1 MKRIIIAVAALSL
14 AACATNY
21 DAYAKA
27 QESIV
32 KAQSDAETARL
43 VALARIAETGDA
55 STRIAAV
62 MTLAFTGNRGGT
74 MQMAAP
80 QNMALE
86 WAKVLMNPLVSLYGI
101 NRNTTVQLANIE
113 AETAQ
118 YGATLGTLGAISIKG
133 MEEAGTVVF
142 PPVYTVPMGSAPAA
156 AAAPAAPVAPVT
168 ATTPAATP

>member
-1 MKRIIIAVAALSL
+1 VKRTSILLAALASL
-14 AACATNY
+14 ALTGCATNY

-55 STRIAAV
+55 SARLAAV
-62 MTLAFTGNRGGT
+62 MTLAFTGNRGGVT
-74 MQMAAP
+74 QMAAP

-86 WAKVLMNPLVSLYGI
+86 WAKVLVNPLVNIWGI
-101 NRNTTVQLANIE
+101 TETNRTTRHASDNSVASQAITFGALENI
-113 AETAQ
+113 AV
-118 YGATLGTLGAISIKG
+118 KG
-133 MEEAGTVVF
+133 MDEAGKVVF

-156 AAAPAAPVAPVT
+156 PAEPVPAPAPV
-168 ATTPAATP
+168 PAE